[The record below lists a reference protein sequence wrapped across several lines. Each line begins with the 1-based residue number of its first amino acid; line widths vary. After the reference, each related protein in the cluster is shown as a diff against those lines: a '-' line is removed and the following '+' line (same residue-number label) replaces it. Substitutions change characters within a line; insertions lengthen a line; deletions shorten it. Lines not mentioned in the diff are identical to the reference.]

1 MARFYLDGIEK
12 SIFPIGRVL
21 LSHMA
26 KGVGVDYR
34 GGMFISLR
42 RVESICQQLPNPIIV
57 LTYSKRG
64 SSSNPRE
71 ALEPLAPH

>member
-1 MARFYLDGIEK
+1 MTRFYLDGIEK

-26 KGVGVDYR
+26 KGMGVDYR
-34 GGMFISLR
+34 DGMFISMR

-57 LTYSKRG
+57 LTYSKKG
-64 SSSNPRE
+64 SSSNPR
-71 ALEPLAPH
+71 AAPEPLAPH